1 MKKNNIKNKNLLS
14 ALTIGISAMMFLQ
27 TPITAFA
34 EGNGELDDTT
44 PSEPQTESNE
54 SQSESSYEPVTNEA
68 QTEATQAYD
77 ACVSEQPV
85 TAPPQETPAPEQTA
99 QTPSTE
105 QNAEQAQ
112 PAPTIAGAEVEANE
126 AANIILTGDVKNNI
140 PPAGE
145 KEIAT
150 EEVAGAIGELKGA
163 ATEVK
168 NDKNIEAAAEDIKEV
183 KTDLAEAEDANKEA
197 EKADKAVIEAAETA
211 ADYLEG
217 DLGILKVAD
226 NVEDIV
232 DETNTKGQELVQKIV
247 SAETDIDKQAAKA
260 EFDKFVEENTESLN
274 GQIALYSK
282 LSERYAEAVA
292 ELSKA
297 QEKLKEQDGIFNDEL
312 GSAKGYT
319 AKANAEVEA
328 AQQKVETL
336 ASAMKKVQDAI
347 ADSNTEGA
355 DNLEKTKG
363 KNNDW
368 SDVFGVKVDTS
379 RNAMKDVI
387 VNYYLPEVIGEKVV
401 QDDEHKVEFSVHQFN
416 SGKTGYERNYT
427 QVNYWY
433 LDKNNELKQATRY
446 FNWDSIAKTDANNQ
460 NLEKKNIEEAG
471 TAIVMYEKSED
482 EVTSHVYNAELDAKA
497 KSLLEHLSDAEKEA
511 YKRNGKF
518 ILDNANVPRCTEQ
531 GMFRL
536 YSYKDKDGNVNYIT
550 QFQLLGGYPTGTGRY
565 DDEGD
570 LTKTDKLNKAFDDEG
585 NFIGYK
591 IPGVADIITDLKV
604 EEKKD
609 EEQNLNGLYKNANC
623 LILGDNTT
631 VANVLRGKG
640 GYGFVKEN
648 IIDQYGIS
656 EATVDRLI
664 AENAKLN
671 NFIDANNSEN
681 NKALADKYDAYAKE
695 VVEAQIAVQN
705 ANQQVDDLSR
715 AIDDIRDKSARKS
728 KTMKAT
734 EALNTTDIAGYFGL
748 TVGEGGLTEDEAA
761 ALNNMTLVE
770 LISKLN
776 KYKKDA
782 DEKVS
787 NAKLAFSEVIDRI
800 VADAQRESEVRPS
813 GGGGDE
819 TPDAGGDTTP
829 ATPAAPA
836 AGGTIAQAT
845 TNPTPSAAPV
855 LAAVEAAM
863 AADAGAGQANPAAQ
877 AIADFAAG
885 QADQGDAGN
894 VEIADGDVALA
905 EMPDAAPV
913 VEETDETL
921 VNKVDIEDS
930 AVALASGTTV
940 NDETRKMNWWWILIV
955 ALLGVTGKKMYEEHM
970 RKEEEKNKNK
980 ID

>member
-1 MKKNNIKNKNLLS
+1 MKKNSLIKDKKVLS

-27 TPITAFA
+27 TPVSAYA
-34 EGNGELDDTT
+34 ADNGELDDTT
-44 PSEPQTESNE
+44 PSEPQTESSK

-85 TAPPQETPAPEQTA
+85 TAPPQETPAAEQTA
-99 QTPSTE
+99 ETLTTE
-105 QNAEQAQ
+105 QTQ
-112 PAPTIAGAEVEANE
+112 PTPTIAGAEVEANE
-126 AANIILTGDVKNNI
+126 AANIILTGDAKNNI

-150 EEVAGAIGELKGA
+150 EEVAEAIGELKGA

-211 ADYLEG
+211 ADRLEG
-217 DLGILKVAD
+217 NQGILKVAD

-232 DETNTKGQELVQKIV
+232 EETNKTGQELVQKIA

-274 GQIALYSK
+274 GQIALYGTLSK
-282 LSERYAEAVA
+282 QYEDAVA

-297 QEKLKEQDGIFNDEL
+297 QEKLEEQDGIFNDEL
-312 GSAKGYT
+312 GSAKGNT
-319 AKANAEVEA
+319 AEAKAEVEA
-328 AQQKVETL
+328 AQDKVDAL
-336 ASAMKKVQDAI
+336 ATAMKKVQDAI
-347 ADSNTEGA
+347 ADGNSEGA

-550 QFQLLGGYPTGTGRY
+550 QFQLLGGYPTGTGKY
-565 DDEGD
+565 EDEGD

-604 EEKKD
+604 EEKKN

-623 LILGDNTT
+623 LILGDNET

-648 IIDQYGIS
+648 VIDQYGIS

-671 NFIDANNSEN
+671 NFIDANNSKN

-705 ANQQVDDLSR
+705 ANQQVDELSQ
-715 AIDDIRDKSARKS
+715 AIDDIREKSARKS

-734 EALNTTDIAGYFGL
+734 EALKTTDIAGYFGL
-748 TVGEGGLTEDEAA
+748 TVGEGGLTEEEAA
-761 ALNNMTLVE
+761 ALNDMTLVQ
-770 LISKLN
+770 LISELN
-776 KYKKDA
+776 NHKKKA
-782 DEKVS
+782 DEKVA
-787 NAKLAFSEVIDRI
+787 NAKLTFAEVVEKI
-800 VADAQRESEVRPS
+800 VADAQNASQVNPS
-813 GGGGDE
+813 GGGGDD

-829 ATPAAPA
+829 DTPATPAAPA
-836 AGGTIAQAT
+836 GEIIATATT
-845 TNPTPSAAPV
+845 TNPSPSAAPV

-885 QADQGDAGN
+885 QADQGGAGN
-894 VEIADGDVALA
+894 VEIADGDVALS
-905 EMPDAAPV
+905 ETPDAAPV
-913 VEETDETL
+913 VEDEAETL
-921 VNKVDIEDS
+921 AHKADIEDA
-930 AVALASGTTV
+930 AVALASESTIK
-940 NDETRKMNWWWILIV
+940 DETKKMNWWWILII